1 MRRPG
6 INLRFALLA
15 LAQEKDDRRSYAR
28 LIRST
33 NRPSARCARSGPGSM
48 IVIHLPSDSPFN
60 EFVTRQLSRS
70 IQVIDRA
77 PDLPPPGH
85 T

>member
-1 MRRPG
+1 
-6 INLRFALLA
+6 
-15 LAQEKDDRRSYAR
+15 
-28 LIRST
+28 
-33 NRPSARCARSGPGSM
+33 M
-48 IVIHLPSDSPFN
+48 IVIRLPSDNPFN